1 MYPAS
6 AALKSAILTDHIVVA
21 KAEIWTSDQLLT
33 TLDVRSGSVVINAKN
48 SVRRTCSVELVTNR
62 TSTNLVPKSDFDYL
76 APYGNELRLYRGVQ
90 FKDGTTEYVPLGV
103 FVMTTV
109 DISDSNEGVVIQIQG
124 EDRSLLVTRAKW
136 LEPYQMVS
144 ASLETAISAML
155 KTRYA
160 DIFVNFPTTNITI
173 GQVVLGTDQ
182 DNDPWKDA
190 VQLCEMVGYDLF
202 FDADGV
208 ATMRQ
213 FPSLDG
219 SVVVK
224 SFSENSGTTIT
235 ALQRSISTKETFN
248 GIVYVVE
255 GTQVTTPIR
264 VTVWDEDSTSPTYRY
279 GKFGQVPKF
288 VKTNV
293 SITSAAATTAAKNL
307 LNTYIGSQEIIKWDG
322 VVDPT
327 LEAQDVVYVQA
338 NGSYVDRL
346 VIIDSITI
354 PMSPFEPMSAE
365 ARIVRVVATGETV
378 VIGA

>member
-1 MYPAS
+1 M
-6 AALKSAILTDHIVVA
+6 ILQ
-21 KAEIWTSDQLLT
+21 QL
-33 TLDVRSGSVVINAKN
+33 
-48 SVRRTCSVELVTNR
+48 
-62 TSTNLVPKSDFDYL
+62 
-76 APYGNELRLYRGVQ
+76 
-90 FKDGTTEYVPLGV
+90 
-103 FVMTTV
+103 
-109 DISDSNEGVVIQIQG
+109 IQIQG

-354 PMSPFEPMSAE
+354 PMSPSEPMSAE